1 MPQGDSMSEK
11 WKVHPDMLG
20 SLVTIRDSKSMP
32 IADGRNSSYAQQ
44 IAREHNAVPALVEAL
59 RGCLV
64 MLEHYSET
72 TSNLDKPG
80 SPEVLGALLMTVKNA
95 QDALALA
102 EENQ

>member
-1 MPQGDSMSEK
+1 MSEK

-59 RGCLV
+59 RECADLIEAKPASYRLLV
-64 MLEHYSET
+64 RQR
-72 TSNLDKPG
+72 NALDK
-80 SPEVLGALLMTVKNA
+80 ARA
-95 QDALALA
+95 ALALA
-102 EENQ
+102 QEKP